1 MSLFRVRLNDISSSE
16 DEHIDGGDLSCST
29 STSPSRPLP
38 APLPGGSTAPAG
50 PSRAAGGLPPPE
62 TVVRP
67 EAARSRRP
75 EEDRM
80 AAAGS
85 RRPEEDRMAAAGS
98 RRPEED
104 RMAAAGSQRPE
115 ENRMAA
121 AGSQRPE
128 EDRMAAAGPGRLPSR
143 GEDDRERL
151 RMIAD
156 LGEDPGIEQL
166 LEQSRVPEEIF
177 IR

>member
-1 MSLFRVRLNDISSSE
+1 M
-16 DEHIDGGDLSCST
+16 
-29 STSPSRPLP
+29 
-38 APLPGGSTAPAG
+38 
-50 PSRAAGGLPPPE
+50 AA
-62 TVVRP
+62 
-67 EAARSRRP
+67 AWSRRP

-85 RRPEEDRMAAAGS
+85 R
-98 RRPEED
+98 
-104 RMAAAGSQRPE
+104 
-115 ENRMAA
+115 
-121 AGSQRPE
+121 RPE

-177 IR
+177 IRSASFVLIAHFFSEKQCILSRRRKL

>member
-1 MSLFRVRLNDISSSE
+1 
-16 DEHIDGGDLSCST
+16 
-29 STSPSRPLP
+29 
-38 APLPGGSTAPAG
+38 
-50 PSRAAGGLPPPE
+50 
-62 TVVRP
+62 
-67 EAARSRRP
+67 
-75 EEDRM
+75 M

-85 RRPEEDRMAAAGS
+85 R
-98 RRPEED
+98 
-104 RMAAAGSQRPE
+104 
-115 ENRMAA
+115 
-121 AGSQRPE
+121 RPE

>member
-1 MSLFRVRLNDISSSE
+1 M
-16 DEHIDGGDLSCST
+16 
-29 STSPSRPLP
+29 
-38 APLPGGSTAPAG
+38 A
-50 PSRAAGGLPPPE
+50 AAG
-62 TVVRP
+62 
-67 EAARSRRP
+67 SRRP
-75 EEDRM
+75 VEDRM

-104 RMAAAGSQRPE
+104 RMAASGSR
-115 ENRMAA
+115 
-121 AGSQRPE
+121 RPE
-128 EDRMAAAGPGRLPSR
+128 EDRMAAAGSRRPEEDRMAAAGSGRLPSR

-177 IR
+177 IRSASLVLFFNFLFCS

>member
-1 MSLFRVRLNDISSSE
+1 M
-16 DEHIDGGDLSCST
+16 
-29 STSPSRPLP
+29 
-38 APLPGGSTAPAG
+38 A
-50 PSRAAGGLPPPE
+50 AAG
-62 TVVRP
+62 
-67 EAARSRRP
+67 SRRTK
-75 EEDRM
+75 EDRM

-104 RMAAAGSQRPE
+104 RIAAAGSRRPE
-115 ENRMAA
+115 K
-121 AGSQRPE
+121 
-128 EDRMAAAGPGRLPSR
+128 DRMAAAAASAQGPGRLPSR

-177 IR
+177 IRSISLVPF

>member
-67 EAARSRRP
+67 EAAANRRP

-80 AAAGS
+80 VAAGS
-85 RRPEEDRMAAAGS
+85 R
-98 RRPEED
+98 
-104 RMAAAGSQRPE
+104 
-115 ENRMAA
+115 
-121 AGSQRPE
+121 RPE